1 MRLFGHAFIRA
12 EAGPPSPSSPAL
24 PALRARS
31 AGAQGAQQTLAFDYY
46 LR

>member
-24 PALRARS
+24 PARS